1 MSGSFSIGE
10 TKVRP
15 GVYFR
20 SEKSGAM
27 ELPGITSG
35 VVGVAFKANWGPLGQ
50 AVELKSISEI
60 ASVYGDD
67 SGTGSNVAVL
77 EKVFMGGA
85 SRIQAVRVGAGGTK
99 ASHKLKDTTGT
110 PVEVVTL
117 TAKHAGTRALSVTIK
132 DSLADTTK
140 RECIIYSGTKEL
152 CKVLFAKGNAGEV
165 DALVA
170 AVNAS
175 PDCVVTAAKA
185 AAGNGILAAVTQQAF
200 GTAGV
205 SPTVATNDYGNALT
219 VLEAT
224 EWNTICVDSDDTA
237 VHALIKTFMARAA
250 EGGHLGIA
258 VIGEPTSVAYAT
270 RKSNAA
276 AFNTP
281 SIVYVLN
288 GFTIGE
294 TDYEGFNAA
303 AVVAGLIAY
312 LPSNSSPTHKA
323 VPGATGVKGALTN
336 GQIVE
341 CLGSGALV
349 FSTSTSGAV
358 WIEQG
363 INTLTTLTAD
373 QDAGWKKIR
382 RTKTRYELMLRIHA
396 ATEGVVGNVGNDSNG
411 SATVVAI
418 ANGIINAMI
427 AEGKLVSGSARVDP
441 ANPAQGD
448 SAWFIVEV
456 LDLDSIEKVYVTYR
470 FRFSD

>member
-67 SGTGSNVAVL
+67 SGTGRRCCAGKGFHGRRPASSCARRRGRHQGQPQA
-77 EKVFMGGA
+77 ERHYRHPGG
-85 SRIQAVRVGAGGTK
+85 SRDPDRQARGHPRLVRHHQGQPG
-99 ASHKLKDTTGT
+99 
-110 PVEVVTL
+110 
-117 TAKHAGTRALSVTIK
+117 
-132 DSLADTTK
+132 DTTK

-237 VHALIKTFMARAA
+237 VHALIMTFMARAA

-323 VPGATGVKGALTN
+323 IPGATGVKGALTN

>member
-1 MSGSFSIGE
+1 M
-10 TKVRP
+10 
-15 GVYFR
+15 
-20 SEKSGAM
+20 
-27 ELPGITSG
+27 
-35 VVGVAFKANWGPLGQ
+35 
-50 AVELKSISEI
+50 
-60 ASVYGDD
+60 
-67 SGTGSNVAVL
+67 
-77 EKVFMGGA
+77 
-85 SRIQAVRVGAGGTK
+85 
-99 ASHKLKDTTGT
+99 
-110 PVEVVTL
+110 
-117 TAKHAGTRALSVTIK
+117 
-132 DSLADTTK
+132 
-140 RECIIYSGTKEL
+140 
-152 CKVLFAKGNAGEV
+152 
-165 DALVA
+165 
-170 AVNAS
+170 
-175 PDCVVTAAKA
+175 
-185 AAGNGILAAVTQQAF
+185 
-200 GTAGV
+200 
-205 SPTVATNDYGNALT
+205 
-219 VLEAT
+219 
-224 EWNTICVDSDDTA
+224 
-237 VHALIKTFMARAA
+237 
-250 EGGHLGIA
+250 
-258 VIGEPTSVAYAT
+258 
-270 RKSNAA
+270 
-276 AFNTP
+276 
-281 SIVYVLN
+281 LN